1 MENNEIKKET
11 RSVKSAALE
20 ADEILRRAHEEAE
33 KIVSAA
39 KQQANAPQ
47 KCVPI
52 TQNANVPEEEIEL
65 FADSG
70 NYSEPLA
77 VKWGGRQF
85 LIPRGAAR
93 PRPFSRG
100 ADHPHFPGAGSQGRR
115 ASFGVWNRPRRRCD
129 RLEP

>member
-77 VKWGGRQF
+77 VKWSGRQF
-85 LIPRGAAR
+85 LIPRGVRVRVPSPVAQIIRISQAQDHKAAALIR
-93 PRPFSRG
+93 
-100 ADHPHFPGAGSQGRR
+100 
-115 ASFGVWNRPRRRCD
+115 
-129 RLEP
+129 RLEQAAPKM

>member
-1 MENNEIKKET
+1 MENNEIKKEA

-33 KIVSAA
+33 KIVNAA

-47 KCVPI
+47 KCVP
-52 TQNANVPEEEIEL
+52 IEL

-85 LIPRGAAR
+85 LIPRGVRVRIPSPVAQIIRISQAQDHKAAALIR
-93 PRPFSRG
+93 
-100 ADHPHFPGAGSQGRR
+100 
-115 ASFGVWNRPRRRCD
+115 
-129 RLEP
+129 RLEQAAPKM